1 MNDMKSGPTAAHGLP
16 KGFEGGF
23 TVLMA
28 VYGGDDP
35 ERFTRALESVF
46 ANSLP
51 PDQMLLVVDGPVP
64 DALETQIDKLQ
75 ATELCVRVHR
85 LPENRGLA
93 MALNA
98 GLALVETEWVVR
110 ADSDDINRPDRFA
123 KQAAA
128 INATSSPIDLLG
140 GAIQEIDFDDAPMA
154 VRRTT
159 EGPENIR
166 KFARKRNPFNHM
178 TVAYRTAPTRE
189 VGGYPNIHLKED
201 YALWASLLKAGAR
214 VENLPEI
221 LVDAT
226 TGHDMYRRRGGT
238 RYALAEFQLQQHL
251 VRCGLKSWPYAIV
264 HGLARSIIFLLPAP
278 ARAQFYRLVLRG

>member
-1 MNDMKSGPTAAHGLP
+1 MNDMKSGPTAAAGLP
-16 KGFEGGF
+16 TGFEGGF

-35 ERFTRALESVF
+35 ERFARALESVF

-51 PDQMLLVVDGPVP
+51 PDRMLLVVDGPVP
-64 DALETQIDKLQ
+64 EALERQIDRLQ
-75 ATELCVRVHR
+75 ATQPCVRVHR
-85 LPENRGLA
+85 LAENRGLA

-128 INATSSPIDLLG
+128 INAAPSPIDLLG
-140 GAIQEIDFDDAPMA
+140 GAIQEIDFDDTPLA
-154 VRRTT
+154 VRRTA
-159 EGPENIR
+159 EGAESIR

-178 TVAYRTAPTRE
+178 TVAYRTALARE

-201 YALWASLLKAGAR
+201 YGLWASLLQAGAR
-214 VENLPEI
+214 VENLPDI
-221 LVDAT
+221 LVDAI
-226 TGHDMYRRRGGT
+226 TGQDMYRRRGGT
-238 RYALAEFQLQQHL
+238 RYALAELHLQRHL
-251 VRCGLKSWPYAIV
+251 VRCGLKPWPLAIA
-264 HGLARSIIFLLPAP
+264 HGLARSLIFLLPAP
-278 ARAQFYRLVLRG
+278 ARTQFYRLVLRG